1 VAKKP
6 LPFEPHIA
14 LYGKLMMH
22 YINTVKVVGM
32 GMSPDDLSMKA
43 LTLINEA
50 DVLIGGERHLAYF
63 RHLPADKIPLQKNLQ
78 RVAPVIKRLLGKKRR
93 IVVIASGDPGYFGIA
108 RTLIRQLGKETV
120 EVIPNITAFQ
130 AAFAAIKENWEDAL
144 LLSAHGREIHRLAAL
159 LRKNDKIGILTD
171 SRNSPGAI
179 AVRALAED
187 PLLASVPVYVAE
199 RLGDPDEK
207 IHHCRLKDL
216 PGSGFAS
223 PNVMLLMPSARPQEK
238 ETKRAVSP
246 GIPDDMFAH
255 RRGLIT
261 KDEVRLFTL
270 AKLNLPRRGIVWD
283 IGSGSG
289 SVAVEAALIAPE
301 LTIYAVEKNTR
312 CVRDIRVNIKRFEVR
327 SAVIPVP
334 GEAPEALKGFPRP
347 QRIFIGGSGGA
358 LLPVLRA
365 CCRALLPSGRMV
377 INAATLE
384 TVDIAVGFFRK
395 AGWSADVTLL
405 NLSRMKRVGSHNR
418 FEALNPVFVIAADR
432 PGGGKK
438 REKL

>member
-1 VAKKP
+1 
-6 LPFEPHIA
+6 
-14 LYGKLMMH
+14 MTH
-22 YINTVKVVGM
+22 YSNTVKVVGM

-43 LTLINEA
+43 RALINEA

-63 RHLPADKIPLQKNLQ
+63 RHLPAEKIPLHKNLQ

-108 RTLIRQLGKETV
+108 RILINQLGKERF
-120 EVIPNITAFQ
+120 EIIPNITAFQ
-130 AAFAAIKENWEDAL
+130 AAFAAIRESWEDAL
-144 LLSAHGREIHRLAAL
+144 LLSAHGREIPRLAAL
-159 LRKNDKIGILTD
+159 VREHDKIGILTD
-171 SRNSPGAI
+171 RRNSPGTI
-179 AVRALAED
+179 AEQALSED

-199 RLGDPDEK
+199 RLGSPDEK

-223 PNVMLLMPSARPQEK
+223 PNVMLLMPSARPQKK
-238 ETKRAVSP
+238 EARRAVSP
-246 GIPDDMFAH
+246 GIPDGMFAH

-261 KDEVRLFTL
+261 KDEVRLFTM

-283 IGSGSG
+283 VGSGSG

-301 LTIYAVEKNTR
+301 LTIYAVEKNLK
-312 CVRDIRVNIKRFEVR
+312 CVRDIRTNIHRFGVGTT
-327 SAVIPVP
+327 VIPLP
-334 GEAPEALKGFPRP
+334 GKAPEALKGLPKP

-358 LLPVLRA
+358 LLPVLRS
-365 CCRALLPSGRMV
+365 CCRALLPSGRVVM
-377 INAATLE
+377 NAATLE
-384 TVDIAVGFFRK
+384 TVDIAVAFFRTR
-395 AGWSADVTLL
+395 GWSADVTLL

-418 FEALNPVFVIAADR
+418 FEALNPVFVIAADK

-438 REKL
+438 REK